1 MEWNQAIHCNN
12 DIIRDFCKNKL
23 YPNHKFLGQ
32 EQIKYM
38 DDRGSLCSKLYG
50 LVNIPETIKT
60 VVDKK
65 YYWNQKLVVMIN
77 NKTEELK
84 SNFNLFVKRQ
94 YLGM

>member
-1 MEWNQAIHCNN
+1 
-12 DIIRDFCKNKL
+12 
-23 YPNHKFLGQ
+23 
-32 EQIKYM
+32 M
-38 DDRGSLCSKLYG
+38 DDRRSLCSKVYG
-50 LVNIPETIKT
+50 LVNIPETINV

-77 NKTEELK
+77 NKTVELK

>member
-1 MEWNQAIHCNN
+1 
-12 DIIRDFCKNKL
+12 
-23 YPNHKFLGQ
+23 
-32 EQIKYM
+32 M
-38 DDRGSLCSKLYG
+38 DDRRSLCSKVYG

-77 NKTEELK
+77 NKTVELK